1 MGNELLTWVNSH
13 RLLSIILAIVAML
26 GLGLVVLV
34 ALMRPP
40 VTAASIETAATTT
53 SQASRTSVTKR
64 SHSSAL
70 KESTSGP
77 IYVDV
82 KGAVKQPGLYRVTA
96 AMRVADAIELAKG
109 LSPQADQRQVN
120 LAAKVVDQQVI
131 YVPVKGEQL
140 PAIAAPAATSQPETA
155 KTTGGN
161 PKAGGSATTGA
172 KGKINLNTADVAALQ
187 KLAGV
192 GQKKAEKI
200 IAFRNEHGA
209 FKSVAELKKVGGFG
223 DKTLAK
229 FQDQLTV

>member
-13 RLLSIILAIVAML
+13 RLLSIILASVATL

-64 SHSSAL
+64 SQPSVL
-70 KESTSGP
+70 KESASGP

-109 LSPQADQRQVN
+109 LLPQADQRQVN

-155 KTTGGN
+155 TTAGGT
-161 PKAGGSATTGA
+161 PKAGSKTTEA

-200 IAFRNEHGA
+200 IAFRNEHGG

>member
-13 RLLSIILAIVAML
+13 RLLSIILASVATL

-64 SHSSAL
+64 SQPSVL
-70 KESTSGP
+70 KESVSGP

-109 LSPQADQRQVN
+109 LLPQADQRQVN

-155 KTTGGN
+155 TTAGGT
-161 PKAGGSATTGA
+161 PKAGSKTTGA

-200 IAFRNEHGA
+200 IAFRNEHGG